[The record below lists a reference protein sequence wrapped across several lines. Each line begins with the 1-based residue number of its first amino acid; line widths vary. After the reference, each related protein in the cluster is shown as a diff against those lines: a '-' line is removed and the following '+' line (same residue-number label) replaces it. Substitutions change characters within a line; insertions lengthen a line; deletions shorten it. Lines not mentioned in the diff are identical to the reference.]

1 MSNSN
6 TVPANKSTA
15 LAEFNKKLEEDK
27 NLDKK
32 KREFQE
38 KLIVDSYKYDNE
50 LAKISKNEED
60 IERLKNINVGVL
72 DEEKINKIQQDNRNY
87 LNNLNDSLVFLD
99 VNLSKLVTAWAG
111 NLILVGSKTG
121 GGKSSLTANLIFT
134 TILQKNPKTNK
145 NRKVLVISNEE
156 ASFSVYNRLTCLTKS
171 WNYSDQDSFTE
182 EQKNLLIEYAGKWAR
197 LGVTVIENDGHGLT
211 TSLEGICSIFDNLIK
226 NESHYDMVILDYI
239 QKCTDSKR
247 ANMQAWEVMKKT
259 MEALDGY
266 KNVYPGTLVVT
277 SQLASQT
284 SDGNDNE
291 RDFQDRIRG
300 GKDILNPCT
309 MGLELVPIR
318 EQLKSRFIIR
328 KSRYRGEL
336 VGHSRDMGFKNGR
349 FIPYSDDFK
358 KEVMA
363 RNENKEWQ
371 ETVGKH
377 IQDEKK
383 EESKE

>member
-1 MSNSN
+1 MSDSN
-6 TVPANKSTA
+6 TVPANKSAA

-38 KLIVDSYKYDNE
+38 KKLLVDSYKYDNE
-50 LAKISKNEED
+50 LLKITKNEAD

-72 DEEKINKIQQDNRNY
+72 DEEKIAKIQNDNRNY
-87 LNNLNDSLVFLD
+87 LSNLKDSLVFLD
-99 VNLSKLVTAWAG
+99 TSFSKLVTAWAG

-121 GGKSSLTANLIFT
+121 GGKSSLTANLILT
-134 TILQKNPKTNK
+134 TILQKSPKTGK
-145 NRKVLVISNEE
+145 NRKVLVLSNEE
-156 ASFSVYNRLTCLTKS
+156 SGFSVYNRLTCLVKT
-171 WNYSDQDSFTE
+171 WNYSDQDNFTE
-182 EQKNLLIEYAGKWAR
+182 EQKEELIEYAGRWAR

-211 TSLEGICSIFDNLIK
+211 TSLEGICSIFDNLIE
-226 NESHYDMVILDYI
+226 NEVYYDMVILDYI

-247 ANMQAWEVMKKT
+247 GNMQAWEVMKKT

-266 KNVYPGTLVVT
+266 KNVYPGTLVIT

-284 SDGNDNE
+284 NDGDDNE

-309 MGLELVPIR
+309 MGIELVPDR
-318 EQLKSRFIIR
+318 MLLRSRFIIR
-328 KSRYRGEL
+328 KSRYKGEL
-336 VGHSRDMGFKNGR
+336 VGQSRDMGFKKGR
-349 FIPYSDDFK
+349 FVPYTEEFK
-358 KEVMA
+358 KEVA
-363 RNENKEWQ
+363 VRNENMEWT

-377 IQDEKK
+377 TDEKK
-383 EESKE
+383 EETKE